1 MIVVATDARMNP
13 DPQSASAITRRCC
26 SHESKSRQP
35 ASAGVKTV
43 VANKS
48 E

>member
-1 MIVVATDARMNP
+1 MSVVAIDARVNP
-13 DPQSASAITRRCC
+13 EPHSASAITRRCC
-26 SHESKSRQP
+26 NHESNSRQP